1 MPERS
6 EYDLL
11 RAQTPHENAMAAPY
25 PKYLDSHYTA
35 VVRSFLT
42 GNTIIPTKGSFIIQ
56 DSGILRRDTGVILN
70 LSASIGG
77 VIYYLERTK

>member
-1 MPERS
+1 MLERS

-11 RAQTPHENAMAAPY
+11 RAQTSHKNAMAPL
-25 PKYLDSHYTA
+25 PQIFRLTLHYCGG
-35 VVRSFLT
+35 VIFYQEQH
-42 GNTIIPTKGSFIIQ
+42 NTYV
-56 DSGILRRDTGVILN
+56 RDTGVILN